1 MAGRISH
8 LSCALYVS
16 KLSMLAATCC
26 SVSCRDG
33 GIRACCGFGCWV
45 LADRVRSRLPGS
57 FKQANRVARVVRSA
71 RQAVPGSSMLQVP
84 CAVHGG
90 PGSADPLNFLAVR
103 LPPTPTVTLEG
114 QFSSSSLTHF
124 GFQRKLHTQ
133 YRYQCQL
140 APLCL
145 DLSSPKLLL
154 FRGRIEELQKS
165 KRVQGK
171 T

>member
-71 RQAVPGSSMLQVP
+71 RQAAPGSSMLQVP

-103 LPPTPTVTLEG
+103 VPSTPTVTLEG

-133 YRYQCQL
+133 YRYQMPVGSAL
-140 APLCL
+140 SRPLQPETVAFPWP
-145 DLSSPKLLL
+145 D
-154 FRGRIEELQKS
+154 
-165 KRVQGK
+165 
-171 T
+171 